1 MKQFLLAAAL
11 FASAPALAAEPAAP
25 SAHPPGHQMEPADD
39 KGAKAMDH
47 SDHCGLPMGDGVI
60 TAVDVAKARA
70 TINHKPIPALGWDE
84 MTMPFAVD
92 KAVDLAAFAAGDR
105 VHFLLAPDKK
115 SKGQKIAAQT
125 IASMCSPDAEA
136 GAHEACMASM
146 HKAAMK
152 IASDAG
158 KPCAM
163 DGMDHGAMD
172 HGSMDHGAKKKDGE
186 QKSGGDHSQH

>member
-1 MKQFLLAAAL
+1 MKRVILAAVFLA
-11 FASAPALAAEPAAP
+11 AIPAFAAEPAAP
-25 SAHPPGHQMEPADD
+25 STHPPGHQMEPAVDS
-39 KGAKAMDH
+39 GAEAMDH
-47 SDHCGLPMGDGVI
+47 SEHCGLPMGDGVI

-70 TINHKPIPALGWDE
+70 TITHKPIPALGWGE

-105 VHFLLAPDKK
+105 VHFLLAPEKK
-115 SKGQKIAAQT
+115 SKGRKSAAHN
-125 IASMCSPDAEA
+125 IVSMCSPDAEA

-158 KPCAM
+158 ETCAM
-163 DGMDHGAMD
+163 DDMDHGAMD
-172 HGSMDHGAKKKDGE
+172 HGSMDHGAKKKDGAAA
-186 QKSGGDHSQH
+186 SGDHGRH

>member
-11 FASAPALAAEPAAP
+11 FASAPAFAAEPAAP
-25 SAHPPGHQMEPADD
+25 TAHPPGHQMKPASA

-47 SDHCGLPMGDGVI
+47 ADQCGLPMGDGVI

-105 VHFLLAPDKK
+105 VHFLLAPEKK

-125 IASMCSPDAEA
+125 IAAMCSPDAEA

-152 IASDAG
+152 ISGDAG

-163 DGMDHGAMD
+163 EGMDHGAMD
-172 HGSMDHGAKKKDGE
+172 HGAKAKDGAE
-186 QKSGGDHSQH
+186 SAIDHSQH

>member
-1 MKQFLLAAAL
+1 MLRLVLSVAFL
-11 FASAPALAAEPAAP
+11 ASAPAFAAEPAAP
-25 SAHPPGHQMEPADD
+25 SAHPPGHQMEPATD

-60 TAVDVAKARA
+60 TSLDVAKARA

-92 KAVDLAAFAAGDR
+92 NAVDLAAFTAGDR
-105 VHFLLAPDKK
+105 VHFLLAPEKK

-125 IASMCSPDAEA
+125 IAAMCSPDAEA

-152 IASDAG
+152 ISGDAG

-163 DGMDHGAMD
+163 EGMDHGAMD
-172 HGSMDHGAKKKDGE
+172 HGAKAKDGAE
-186 QKSGGDHSQH
+186 SAIDHSQH

>member
-1 MKQFLLAAAL
+1 MRKFILAAAF
-11 FASAPALAAEPAAP
+11 FAATPAFAAEPAAS
-25 SAHPPGHQMEPADD
+25 SAHPPGHQMGPAGA
-39 KGAKAMDH
+39 KGAKSMDH
-47 SDHCGLPMGDGVI
+47 AEHCGLPMGDGVI

-70 TINHKPIPALGWDE
+70 TITHKPIPALGWDE

-105 VHFLLAPDKK
+105 VHFLLAPEKK
-115 SKGQKIAAQT
+115 SKGQKIAVRDIVA
-125 IASMCSPDAEA
+125 MCSPDAEA

-152 IASDAG
+152 ISSDAG

-163 DGMDHGAMD
+163 EGMDHGAMD
-172 HGSMDHGAKKKDGE
+172 HGSMDHGAKKKDGAAA
-186 QKSGGDHSQH
+186 SGDHSQH

>member
-1 MKQFLLAAAL
+1 MRPFLLAATF
-11 FASAPALAAEPAAP
+11 FASASAFAAEPAAP
-25 SAHPPGHQMEPADD
+25 SAHPPGHQMEPAGD

-47 SDHCGLPMGDGVI
+47 AGLCGLPMGEGVI

-92 KAVDLAAFAAGDR
+92 KAIDLAAFAAGDR

-115 SKGQKIAAQT
+115 AKGQFIAA
-125 IASMCSPDAEA
+125 MCSPDAEA

-152 IASDAG
+152 SASDAG

-163 DGMDHGAMD
+163 EGMMDGMMEGMDHGAM
-172 HGSMDHGAKKKDGE
+172 KKDDAAA
-186 QKSGGDHSQH
+186 SGDHSKH

>member
-1 MKQFLLAAAL
+1 
-11 FASAPALAAEPAAP
+11 
-25 SAHPPGHQMEPADD
+25 MEPAGDA
-39 KGAKAMDH
+39 GAKAMDH
-47 SDHCGLPMGDGVI
+47 AEHCGLPMGDGVI
-60 TAVDVAKARA
+60 TALDVAKARA

-115 SKGQKIAAQT
+115 AKGQVIAA
-125 IASMCSPDAEA
+125 MCSPEAEA
-136 GAHEACMASM
+136 GAHEACMAVM
-146 HKAAMK
+146 HKTAMT

-163 DGMDHGAMD
+163 EGMDHGAMKND
-172 HGSMDHGAKKKDGE
+172 GAAAPV
-186 QKSGGDHSQH
+186 DHSKH

>member
-1 MKQFLLAAAL
+1 MKRFFLAAAL
-11 FASAPALAAEPAAP
+11 FAATPVFAAEPAAP
-25 SAHPPGHQMEPADD
+25 PAHPPGHQTEPAGDA
-39 KGAKAMDH
+39 GAKAMDH
-47 SDHCGLPMGDGVI
+47 SDHCGLPIGDGVI

-84 MTMPFAVD
+84 MTMPFAVG
-92 KAVDLAAFAAGDR
+92 KAVDLAAFAPGDR
-105 VHFLLAPDKK
+105 VHFLLAPEKK
-115 SKGQKIAAQT
+115 SKGQKIAAPT
-125 IASMCSPDAEA
+125 IVAMCSPDAES

-152 IASDAG
+152 ISSDAG

-172 HGSMDHGAKKKDGE
+172 HGSMDHGAKKKDAAAA
-186 QKSGGDHSQH
+186 SGDHSQH

>member
-1 MKQFLLAAAL
+1 MLRLILSVAFL
-11 FASAPALAAEPAAP
+11 ASVPAFAAEPAAP
-25 SAHPPGHQMEPADD
+25 SAHPPGHQMEPAGD
-39 KGAKAMDH
+39 KAAKSMDH
-47 SDHCGLPMGDGVI
+47 ADHCGLPMGDGVI

-152 IASDAG
+152 ISSDAG

-163 DGMDHGAMD
+163 EGMDHGAMD
-172 HGSMDHGAKKKDGE
+172 HGFKAKDGAE
-186 QKSGGDHSQH
+186 PAKDHSQH

>member
-1 MKQFLLAAAL
+1 MKQFVLAAAL
-11 FASAPALAAEPAAP
+11 FASAPAFAAELAT
-25 SAHPPGHQMEPADD
+25 SKVHPPGYQTGPAGDP
-39 KGAKAMDH
+39 GAKSMDH
-47 SDHCGLPMGDGVI
+47 AAHCGLPMGDGVI
-60 TAVDVAKARA
+60 TAIDFAKART

-105 VHFLLAPDKK
+105 VHFLLAPEKK
-115 SKGQKIAAQT
+115 SKGRKIAAQN
-125 IASMCSPDAEA
+125 IVAMCSPDAEA

-152 IASDAG
+152 ISTDAG

-172 HGSMDHGAKKKDGE
+172 HGSKKSDGAAA
-186 QKSGGDHSQH
+186 SGDHSRH

>member
-1 MKQFLLAAAL
+1 MKRFILAASL
-11 FASAPALAAEPAAP
+11 FASASALAAEPAAS
-25 SAHPPGHQMEPADD
+25 SAHPPGHQLEPAGDAAA
-39 KGAKAMDH
+39 KGMDH
-47 SDHCGLPMGDGVI
+47 AAHCGLPMGDGVI

-70 TINHKPIPALGWDE
+70 TINHKPIPALGWDD

-105 VHFLLAPDKK
+105 VHFLLAPEKK
-115 SKGQKIAAQT
+115 SKGQKIAAQR
-125 IASMCSPDAEA
+125 IAAMCSPDAEA

-152 IASDAG
+152 ISGDAG

-172 HGSMDHGAKKKDGE
+172 HGSKKKDGAA
-186 QKSGGDHSQH
+186 SGDHSQH